1 MFFLYFRDLFLTYF
15 SQYTQNTKAATAI
28 EYCLMAAAIAVA
40 IIVIVY
46 SLGDGVE
53 STFTD
58 VDAEM
63 TANF

>member
-1 MFFLYFRDLFLTYF
+1 MFFQSLMGFFYSFFLR
-15 SQYTQNTKAATAI
+15 YTHSVKAATAI
-28 EYCLMAAAIAVA
+28 EYCLMAAGVAVA

-46 SLGDGVE
+46 ALGDSVE

>member
-1 MFFLYFRDLFLTYF
+1 MVPVLFRDLFLTYF
-15 SQYTQNTKAATAI
+15 SSYVQNTKAATAI
-28 EYCLMAAAIAVA
+28 EYCLMAAGVAVA

-46 SLGDGVE
+46 ALGDGVE